1 MAGLTLR
8 LGCDSPR
15 DSHSHVYTWAWMARR
30 RAPRVPV
37 CSRFTRLGLRNSTA
51 SRLGAKDPS
60 REHSRRPKH
69 VVFEDPG
76 SEATVPFPPHCRG
89 QSSHKSAQTQ
99 EEETQTHILQWE
111 ECQKLVTSFQMA
123 ATFFTVECSIK

>member
-8 LGCDSPR
+8 LGRDSPG

-37 CSRFTRLGLRNSTA
+37 CSHFTRLGLPNSTA
-51 SRLGAKDPS
+51 SRLGGKDPS

-69 VVFEDPG
+69 VAFEDPG
-76 SEATVPFPPHCRG
+76 SEATVSFPPHYRG
-89 QSSHKSAQTQ
+89 QNSHKSAQSQ
-99 EEETQTHILQWE
+99 GEETQTPYPSVGGMSKTRDQFLNG
-111 ECQKLVTSFQMA
+111 
-123 ATFFTVECSIK
+123 